1 MENTQTFPRYRQA
14 SASPRIRHAAY
25 SIVRGQAEDQ
35 PWVRPALIGLLG
47 TTALLYLWNL
57 AASGWA
63 NAYYSAAVLAGTKS
77 WAAFFFGSLDASNF
91 ITVDKAPAALWVM
104 EISARL
110 FGFNAWSVLAPQA
123 LEGVATVA
131 IVYLA
136 VRRYFGPAAGL
147 LAGAVVALTPV
158 AGLMF
163 RFNNPDALLVLLI
176 TAATYATLRAIEN
189 GRTRWL
195 VLAGALIG
203 FGFLA
208 KELQAFIIIPVL
220 AGVYL
225 IAGPPSTGR
234 RIGQVLAA
242 AVAVIVSSGWWV
254 AAVELMPSA
263 SRPYIGGSQNNDLIS
278 LIFGYNG
285 FGRLTGNESGSVGG
299 FGALGSRWGLTGWNR
314 LFNSQ
319 FGGQISWLIPAAIIL
334 LGASLLL
341 TFRRPRTDIVRAAFL
356 IWGGSL
362 LLTGA
367 VFSFAQGI
375 IHPYYTVAL
384 APAIGALVGMG
395 GVFLWQ
401 HRSER
406 IARLALGAA
415 VAATALWA
423 YVLLD
428 RSATFVPALRT
439 AVLVVGLAVAALIVG
454 LSNASRKTTLAVA
467 ALGVMAVLASPAAST
482 FDTVSTAHTGAIPSA
497 GPAVAAAS
505 GAGGPFAGG
514 GATGGFGP
522 PGGAFGGG
530 FAGSLRAVGP
540 NSASGGGGNSGD
552 GGVGNP
558 GGGGFL
564 NSGRPAAALVSLL
577 QADASRYT
585 WVAATIDANNAAGY
599 ELATGDPVMA
609 IGGFNGTDP
618 APTLVQFQQYVL
630 DGKIHYFIAGGGGPG
645 SGSASSNGGQIA
657 VWVQQNFTA
666 TTVGGV
672 TVYDLTTTATLIPL
686 PDHRR
691 PPPAV
696 RTSG

>member
-1 MENTQTFPRYRQA
+1 MEHTRTLPAYRP
-14 SASPRIRHAAY
+14 ASPPSRIQRAV
-25 SIVRGQAEDQ
+25 SSLVRGQAED
-35 PWVRPALIGLLG
+35 PAWARPALIGLLG
-47 TTALLYLWNL
+47 ITGLLYLWNL

-91 ITVDKAPAALWVM
+91 ITVDKAPGALWVM

-123 LEGVATVA
+123 LEGIATVA

-136 VRRYFGPAAGL
+136 VRRWFGPAAGL

-176 TAATYATLRAIEN
+176 TGVTYATLRAIEN

-195 VLAGALIG
+195 MLAGALIG
-203 FGFLA
+203 AGFLA

-220 AGVYL
+220 AAVYL
-225 IAGPPSTGR
+225 FAGPPSIGR

-242 AVAVIVSSGWWV
+242 AVAVIVSSGWWI
-254 AAVELMPSA
+254 AAVELVPTA

-285 FGRLTGNESGSVGG
+285 FGRLTGNESGSIGG

-314 LFNSQ
+314 LFNAQ
-319 FGGQISWLIPAAIIL
+319 FGGQVSWLIPAAVIL

-341 TFRRPRTDIVRAAFL
+341 TFRRPRTDIIRAAFL
-356 IWGGSL
+356 TWGGSL
-362 LLTGA
+362 ILTGA

-395 GVFLWQ
+395 GAYLWQ
-401 HRSER
+401 HRLES
-406 IARLALGAA
+406 IPRLALAGA
-415 VAATALWA
+415 VGGTALWA
-423 YVLLD
+423 FILLG
-428 RSATFVPALRT
+428 RSSSFVPSLRT
-439 AVLVVGLAVAALIVG
+439 GVLVAGLAAAVLIVG
-454 LSNASRKTTLAVA
+454 LSKASRNTALAIA
-467 ALGVMAVLASPAAST
+467 ALGVVAVLAGPAAYT
-482 FDTVSTAHTGAIPSA
+482 FDTVSTAHSGAIPSA
-497 GPAVAAAS
+497 GPAVAS
-505 GAGGPFAGG
+505 GSAPGGGVAGG
-514 GATGGFGP
+514 GGGGRFGAPGGALGGGFRGGF
-522 PGGAFGGG
+522 PGGGPNSAFGGG
-530 FAGSLRAVGP
+530 
-540 NSASGGGGNSGD
+540 
-552 GGVGNP
+552 GNP
-558 GGGGFL
+558 GGNLGGGAGFL
-564 NSGRPAAALVSLL
+564 DSSRPAADLVSLL
-577 QADASRYT
+577 QANASRYT
-585 WVAATIDANNAAGY
+585 WVAATTRANSAAGY

-618 APTLVQFQQYVL
+618 APTLAQFQQYVR
-630 DGKIHYFIAGGGGPG
+630 DGKIHYFVGGGGGPG
-645 SGSASSNGGQIA
+645 SSSTGGTASQITA
-657 VWVQQNFTA
+657 WVQQNFAA

-672 TVYDLTTTATLIPL
+672 TVYDLTM
-686 PDHRR
+686 
-691 PPPAV
+691 PA
-696 RTSG
+696 